1 MDRGEITIR
10 PIVAADAV
18 TVADLHATSWRDA
31 YRGMLRDEYLDADVA
46 GDRRRVWASR
56 LGDRVDSEFGFIA
69 EAAGEAVG
77 FVFLCGRA
85 DDTWGTLVDNLH
97 VLPGLKGRGIGR
109 RLLEAAA
116 NETQRRF
123 PDDGIYLFVFE
134 ANAAARRFYAS
145 VGGREVERAAVE
157 PPGGGSQ
164 VHWRVVWDNAERL
177 LASVRSTPKSAGVA
191 QPRL

>member
-31 YRGMLRDEYLDADVA
+31 YRGMLRDEYLD
-46 GDRRRVWASR
+46 GDIATERRQAWTESARRPGRLPTTASSR
-56 LGDRVDSEFGFIA
+56 RPETGP
-69 EAAGEAVG
+69 VG
-77 FVFLCGRA
+77 FVYMLGG
-85 DDTWGTLVDNLH
+85 DDATWGTLVDNLH
-97 VLPGLKGRGIGR
+97 VLPGFKGRGIGR

-116 NETQRRF
+116 LETARRY
-123 PDDGIYLFVFE
+123 PGERIHLYVFE
-134 ANAAARRFYAS
+134 ANVAARRFYAS

-164 VHWRVVWDNAERL
+164 MQWRVVWDDAERL
-177 LASVRSTPKSAGVA
+177 LASVRSAPKSSQV
-191 QPRL
+191 

>member
-1 MDRGEITIR
+1 MDRGEIAIR

-46 GDRRRVWASR
+46 GDRRQVWASR
-56 LGDRVDSEFGFIA
+56 LGDPIDSEFGYIA
-69 EAAGEAVG
+69 EAAGGAVG
-77 FVFLCGRA
+77 FVFLCGRT
-85 DDTWGTLVDNLH
+85 DDMWGTLVDNLH

-116 NETQRRF
+116 HETARRY
-123 PDDGIYLFVFE
+123 PGERVHLFVFE
-134 ANAAARRFYAS
+134 ANHSARRFYAS

-164 VHWRVVWDNAERL
+164 VHLRVVWDDADRL
-177 LASVRSTPKSAGVA
+177 LASVRSA
-191 QPRL
+191 PRSIRA

>member
-1 MDRGEITIR
+1 MDRGEIAIR
-10 PIVAADAV
+10 PIVAADAI

-46 GDRRRVWASR
+46 GDRRRVWTSR
-56 LGDRVDSEFGFIA
+56 LGDRVHSEFGFIA
-69 EAAGEAVG
+69 EAAGDAVG

-85 DDTWGTLVDNLH
+85 DDAWGTLVDNLH
-97 VLPGLKGRGIGR
+97 VSPGLKGRGIGR

-177 LASVRSTPKSAGVA
+177 LAYVRSARRSNGPA
-191 QPRL
+191 QARS

>member
-116 NETQRRF
+116 HETQRRF

-164 VHWRVVWDNAERL
+164 VHWRVVWDDAERL
-177 LASVRSTPKSAGVA
+177 LASLRSESRSIRAEVD
-191 QPRL
+191 